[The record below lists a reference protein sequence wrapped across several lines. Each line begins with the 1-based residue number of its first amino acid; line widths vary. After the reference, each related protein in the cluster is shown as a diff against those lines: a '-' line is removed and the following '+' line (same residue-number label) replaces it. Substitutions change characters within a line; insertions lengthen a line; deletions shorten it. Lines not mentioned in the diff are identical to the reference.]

1 MSGRWELD
9 GHAAVGQTRDMRT
22 ALLLL
27 LISFAAHAWD
37 PTDAASVDARVQELR
52 AGWAGKNAV
61 AIANDKLKRARQR
74 AKPAWVARQAF
85 RIDDGAR
92 RLYLGVGS
100 ARVPPAALKSGALE
114 DALASPEGAIPLD
127 WYLDE
132 STATLYALALQ
143 EKR

>member
-1 MSGRWELD
+1 
-9 GHAAVGQTRDMRT
+9 MRT
-22 ALLLL
+22 AFALLLV
-27 LISFAAHAWD
+27 SFAAHAWD

-52 AGWAGKNAV
+52 ASWSGQSGV
-61 AIANDKLKRARQR
+61 AIANDKLKRARQS

-92 RLYLGVGS
+92 HLYLGVGS

-114 DALASPEGAIPLD
+114 DALAAPEGAIPLD

-132 STATLYALALQ
+132 STATLYALALE
-143 EKR
+143 EKH

>member
-1 MSGRWELD
+1 
-9 GHAAVGQTRDMRT
+9 MRT

-27 LISFAAHAWD
+27 ILPFAAHAWD

-132 STATLYALALQ
+132 SSAMLYALALE